1 MEHKTLCVKPNGL
14 NLIPKRDKSS
24 LKRGMFDCNFKE
36 MRCNKGHTNT
46 LCNKKKHVEV
56 TELFLLLSIINNV

>member
-46 LCNKKKHVEV
+46 LCNKKNM
-56 TELFLLLSIINNV
+56 LR